1 MNIPNTYI
9 GTVIANDDPEHA
21 GRVKVRIEG
30 INSSIRDGTL
40 AYKYPA
46 GQNIPGALS
55 PDEIELSRVG
65 SVWAIV
71 VSPAI
76 GESSMGKYNRTY
88 NVASPAD
95 TLSPDGMTKG
105 TNPQDIEGRQTPMG
119 AQFERISDKF
129 SAPSVTKTSKANPYS
144 YSYIPQ
150 LYPNAGK
157 GSFSVLGI
165 GTKVIVGFLHGS
177 YRDPVVYGILNT
189 KTEYSQIFNGDNNY
203 PGYPGIFENTNA
215 ISTQ

>member
-177 YRDPVVYGILNT
+177 YRDPVVYCILNT